1 MTPNSYSLSD
11 ASNWK
16 EAVSSVWRKQKTI
29 LILTLVTLVTVVLA
43 ASIGLYLEDLWNDFY
58 YPHETLDQYYS
69 IVLFLVFAIYGLAIA
84 IYVMN
89 WVLFASIRKW
99 RDIAPESLKKSIN
112 MTSIGL
118 MIILISAIVS
128 GVTDDLSTVA
138 GLAGFAGLIVMFVG
152 IVQLRNAQD
161 MPEIGRRG
169 ASKIMW
175 GFIINWITSFVFIL
189 IIFASA
195 ISTMHVDDEFYYD
208 DEDSYST
215 TSVFNSYDYYDDY
228 DDYYDDME
236 YYDDDIFIYNHNAF
250 RVAVIFA
257 LFVALIGWAISTYL
271 TYRGWWLIGKSELPA
286 AAEPEHC
293 EEYHYEEVTTTTNSE
308 GDRKE

>member
-29 LILTLVTLVTVVLA
+29 LILTLVMLVTLVLVT
-43 ASIGLYLEDLWNDFY
+43 SIGLYLEDLWHDY
-58 YPHETLDQYYS
+58 IIPHEKLEPYYS
-69 IVLFLVFAIYGLAIA
+69 IVIFLVFAIYGLAIA

-112 MTSIGL
+112 LISIGL
-118 MIILISAIVS
+118 MITLISAIAS

-138 GLAGFAGLIVMFVG
+138 GWAGLAGIIVMFVG

-161 MPEIGRRG
+161 MPEIGRKG

-175 GFIINWITSFVFIL
+175 GFIIQWITGFVFIL

-195 ISTMHVDDEFYYD
+195 LSTLRVDDEFYYD
-208 DEDSYST
+208 DEESYST

-236 YYDDDIFIYNHNAF
+236 YYDDDAF
-250 RVAVIFA
+250 LVAVIVA
-257 LFVALIGWAISTYL
+257 LFVAQIGWAISICM

-293 EEYHYEEVTTTTNSE
+293 EECHYEEVITTTNSK
-308 GDRKE
+308 GDGVE

>member
-29 LILTLVTLVTVVLA
+29 LILSLVTLVTVVLA
-43 ASIGLYLEDLWNDFY
+43 ASIGLYLEDLWNDLY

-69 IVLFLVFAIYGLAIA
+69 IVLFLVFAIYGLIVA

-112 MTSIGL
+112 LTSIGL
-118 MIILISAIVS
+118 MIILISGVVS

-161 MPEIGRRG
+161 MPEIGRKG
-169 ASKIMW
+169 ASNIMW

-257 LFVALIGWAISTYL
+257 LFVALIGWAISTYM
-271 TYRGWWLIGKSELPA
+271 TYRGWWLIGKSELPVLPEPTEELDYEIVA
-286 AAEPEHC
+286 STSEKSECDIAE
-293 EEYHYEEVTTTTNSE
+293 
-308 GDRKE
+308 